1 MIEVVIIGSGNVATH
16 LYNAFLNASD
26 VKVIQVFARTQSLAI
41 PLELQTSNWE
51 DLKEASIY
59 VISVSDD
66 AIEEV
71 ASQIPYK
78 NKLVVHTSG
87 TTSIEVLPFEKRG
100 VFYPLQTFS
109 KDKSIDFSIIPVC
122 VEASNEK
129 ERLLLF
135 QLASYISSKV
145 YTVSSEQRKAL
156 HVAAVFVCNFTNH
169 LYQIGASIC
178 ETNKVSFE
186 VLIPLIE
193 ETAKKIEYLTP
204 KQAQTGPALRG
215 DIKTIESHLNF
226 LSHSEYK
233 EVYQTITQS
242 IQNNVKKL

>member
-1 MIEVVIIGSGNVATH
+1 MIEVVLIGSGNVATH

-26 VKVIQVFARTQSLAI
+26 VKVIQVFARTQTLAI

-59 VISVSDD
+59 IISVSDD
-66 AIEEV
+66 AIEKV

-87 TTSIEVLPFEKRG
+87 TTSINVLPFEKRG

-186 VLIPLIE
+186 VLIPLIA

-233 EVYQTITQS
+233 EVYQIITQS

>member
-26 VKVIQVFARTQSLAI
+26 VNVIQVFARTQSLAI

>member
-1 MIEVVIIGSGNVATH
+1 MIEVVLIGSGNVATH

-26 VKVIQVFARTQSLAI
+26 VKVIQVFARKQSLAI
-41 PLELQTSNWE
+41 PLELQTSNWY

-59 VISVSDD
+59 FISVSDD

-87 TTSIEVLPFEKRG
+87 TNSINVLPFEKRG

-122 VEASNEK
+122 IEASNEK

-178 ETNKVSFE
+178 EANKVSFE
-186 VLIPLIE
+186 VLIPLIA

-204 KQAQTGPALRG
+204 KQAQTGPAFRG
-215 DIKTIESHLNF
+215 DVKTIESHLDF
-226 LSHSEYK
+226 LIHSEYK

>member
-1 MIEVVIIGSGNVATH
+1 MIEVVLIGSGNVATH

-26 VKVIQVFARTQSLAI
+26 VKVIQVFARTQTLAI

-59 VISVSDD
+59 IISVSDD
-66 AIEEV
+66 AIEKV

-87 TTSIEVLPFEKRG
+87 TTSINVLPFAKRG

-178 ETNKVSFE
+178 EANKVSFE
-186 VLIPLIE
+186 VLIPLIA

-233 EVYQTITQS
+233 EVYQIITQS

>member
-1 MIEVVIIGSGNVATH
+1 MIEVVLIGSGNVATH

-26 VKVIQVFARTQSLAI
+26 VKVIQVFARTQTLAI

-59 VISVSDD
+59 IISVSDD
-66 AIEEV
+66 AIEKV

-87 TTSIEVLPFEKRG
+87 TTSINVLPFAKRG

-186 VLIPLIE
+186 VLIPLIA

-233 EVYQTITQS
+233 EVYQIITQS